1 MMKLSDIKNIYFL
14 GIGGIGMSALARYF
28 KANGVQVSG
37 YDKTKTSLTEELIKE
52 GILVHFEDDVNS
64 LPQEIDLV
72 IYTPAIPA
80 EHKEFRFLKEKG
92 YQMMKRAEIL
102 GLITGDSFTVAV
114 AGTHG
119 KTTTTSMIAHILK
132 QSGKDV
138 FSFIGGITKNYNS
151 NLILSEKNSLAI
163 VEADEFDR
171 SFLHLRPDIAVISSM
186 DADHLDIYGS
196 KDYMVESF
204 KLFADRIKP
213 GGKLIIKKSLELPA
227 VAAQSL
233 TYSAKE
239 KADYFVSDV
248 KIEKGNYQYKVHCPD
263 NIVISVKTGVPGM
276 HNVENAVATI
286 AVALNLEVKP
296 EEIENA
302 IQSYTGVIRRFDYH
316 IKEDELVFID
326 DYAHH
331 PEEIK
336 ACLRTARE
344 LYPGKKIT
352 GIFQPHLYTRTRDLA
367 EGFADSLAMLDELIL
382 LEIYPARE
390 LPIEGITSQMLLDKI
405 EIKNKMICS
414 KENLIEELIK
424 RKLEVLIT
432 LGAGDIDQ
440 LVVPIEKSL
449 KNILNVMKTY

>member
-213 GGKLIIKKSLELPA
+213 GGKFRACRPTYVRQITPTARHTSGTWNRRPARWAGLSSQTHFWYLGRPSPPPTSSSPPLE
-227 VAAQSL
+227 
-233 TYSAKE
+233 
-239 KADYFVSDV
+239 YFVSQNRAQRAQRYRTGACMCRTDDGQ
-248 KIEKGNYQYKVHCPD
+248 KG
-263 NIVISVKTGVPGM
+263 
-276 HNVENAVATI
+276 
-286 AVALNLEVKP
+286 
-296 EEIENA
+296 
-302 IQSYTGVIRRFDYH
+302 
-316 IKEDELVFID
+316 
-326 DYAHH
+326 
-331 PEEIK
+331 
-336 ACLRTARE
+336 
-344 LYPGKKIT
+344 
-352 GIFQPHLYTRTRDLA
+352 
-367 EGFADSLAMLDELIL
+367 
-382 LEIYPARE
+382 
-390 LPIEGITSQMLLDKI
+390 
-405 EIKNKMICS
+405 
-414 KENLIEELIK
+414 
-424 RKLEVLIT
+424 
-432 LGAGDIDQ
+432 
-440 LVVPIEKSL
+440 
-449 KNILNVMKTY
+449 